1 MQKLNRKIEYAL
13 MALQHMRSKPESAL
27 TTAKEVSERFHSPF
41 DATARVMQLMASRG
55 WLRSEQGA
63 SGGYQLQKNLA
74 TLTFFDLVQLIDGPT
89 AIAKCLKS
97 EEGCEIHSCNVMT
110 PIQTLN
116 QKLSHFY
123 TSLRLDQLLG
133 EAQATTSGHSAKISQ
148 AHETE
153 VRL

>member
-13 MALQHMRSKPESAL
+13 MALQHMRSKPEIAL
-27 TTAKEVSERFHSPF
+27 TTAKEVSERFHAPF

-63 SGGYQLQKNLA
+63 SGGYQLQKDLGS
-74 TLTFFDLVQLIDGPT
+74 LTFLDLIQLIDGPT

-97 EEGCEIHSCNVMT
+97 EEGCEIQSCNVMT
-110 PIQTLN
+110 PIQNLN
-116 QKLSHFY
+116 QKLSQFY

-133 EAQATTSGHSAKISQ
+133 DAQALQVNPASSKQRAQ
-148 AHETE
+148 ETE